1 MKEDFFVFEAIPVR
15 VSPEEVLKQLGY
27 PQETCVSSKMRKKV
41 ETEIAEMLQLI
52 EPKGAYLKLARTKL
66 EGFDLFAGA
75 EKIVLALATI
85 GSALEQKAK
94 ELVAMGQ
101 SATGLIVDAVG
112 TIAAEQ
118 TADFVERQIRQESAR
133 YGWKASRR
141 YAPGYCGW
149 ELEAQKEI
157 FDNFPNTLG
166 IVLTASCLM
175 IPEKS
180 LSFVCLLSSN
190 GNFDAIKVGDC
201 KTCEQKVCPY
211 RREEK
216 LELFDLCD

>member
-1 MKEDFFVFEAIPVR
+1 MKENFFVFEAISVQVR
-15 VSPEEVLKQLGY
+15 LEDVLRQLGY
-27 PQETCVSSKMRKKV
+27 PEEACVSSKMRKKV
-41 ETEIAEMLQLI
+41 EREMAATLRLI
-52 EPKGAYLKLARTKL
+52 EPKGAYLKLEGARQ
-66 EGFDLFAGA
+66 EGFGLFAGA

-85 GSALEQKAK
+85 GSALEQKSK
-94 ELVAMGQ
+94 ELVQMGR

-118 TADFVERQIRQESAR
+118 TANFVERQIRQESGR
-133 YGWKASRR
+133 CGWKVSRR

-149 ELEAQKEI
+149 ELEAQREI
-157 FDNFPNTLG
+157 FDNFPDTLG
-166 IVLTASCLM
+166 IELTDCCLM

-190 GNFDAIKVGDC
+190 GNFDTIAVGDC
-201 KTCEQKVCPY
+201 KTCEQEVCPY

-216 LELFDLCD
+216 SK